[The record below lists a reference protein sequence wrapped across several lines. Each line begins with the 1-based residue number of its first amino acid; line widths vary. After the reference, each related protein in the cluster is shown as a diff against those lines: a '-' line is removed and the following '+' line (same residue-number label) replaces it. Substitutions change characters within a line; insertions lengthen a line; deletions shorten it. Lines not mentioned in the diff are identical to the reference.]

1 MKNKMLLIIGT
12 IVVLFVALVFVVNY
26 KNKQAVDS
34 HDNPYGK
41 ENLHQATIDQ
51 LDDPNY
57 GNQILPDELAEKL
70 ENGEDITVYYYDPTC
85 PHCLEMTP
93 VLVPLAKDMGV
104 DVKKF
109 NLLEFDNDSIKS
121 TPTLVHYEDGEEVAR
136 LEGSKPEE
144 EIRDFFNQYVL
155 EDET

>member
-26 KNKQAVDS
+26 KNKQAVDN